1 MLMKLDG
8 MACLGLQEAIPL
20 SVFSFEPVGAV
31 GAMRGSAIGEW
42 RTVRVDV
49 EWPGGISRPCDCVIH
64 SCIDQVDILLGEGD
78 VRVVYGRVGARDVVD
93 LLGPSS
99 VCGGEKIGNFGSR

>member
-1 MLMKLDG
+1 MLTKMDG

-31 GAMRGSAIGEW
+31 GAMRGIAIGEW

-49 EWPGGISRPCDCVIH
+49 EW
-64 SCIDQVDILLGEGD
+64 L
-78 VRVVYGRVGARDVVD
+78 
-93 LLGPSS
+93 
-99 VCGGEKIGNFGSR
+99 CG